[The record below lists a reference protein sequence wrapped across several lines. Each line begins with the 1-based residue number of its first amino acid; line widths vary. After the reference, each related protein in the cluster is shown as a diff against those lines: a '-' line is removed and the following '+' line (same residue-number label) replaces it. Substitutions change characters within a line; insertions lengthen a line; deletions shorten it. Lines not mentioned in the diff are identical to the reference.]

1 MALKYWLGNLK
12 STTLT
17 AAQLTKLATL
27 GRSNSVT
34 AMTVSAG
41 NMTLTAGNLVMTAG
55 QVNFTAAT
63 GRTFFMSIGHD
74 SSSAIGSA
82 TKTGA
87 ANTIAGFLKIQM
99 TSTTGTVDR
108 YVYAYAVS
116 PTA

>member
-1 MALKYWLGNLK
+1 MAFKYWLGNLK

-34 AMTVSAG
+34 ALSVTPGAV
-41 NMTLTAGNLVMTAG
+41 T
-55 QVNFTAAT
+55 FPAAT
-63 GRTFFMSIGHD
+63 GRTFFMTVGHD

-87 ANTIAGFLKIQM
+87 ANTIAGFLKVQM

-108 YVYAYAVS
+108 YIYTYAVS